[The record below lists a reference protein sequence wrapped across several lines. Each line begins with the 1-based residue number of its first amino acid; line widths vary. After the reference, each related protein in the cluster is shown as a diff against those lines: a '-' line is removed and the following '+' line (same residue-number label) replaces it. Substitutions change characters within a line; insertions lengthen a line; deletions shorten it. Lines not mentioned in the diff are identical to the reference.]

1 VKRESVREFID
12 RLTKAAGGLPDGLDS
27 GIEVA
32 ICDGRDLQ
40 FIDRVDVSTWTTVP
54 ENGPLDSY
62 VLVRPHVHPGQSPG
76 PRAWGAAAHA
86 DEELRRLTDSDGDL
100 SAAPGEA
107 PMWHSLFV
115 PQIPVLEKILR
126 TVLVYATIL
135 ILFRVVGKRDLA
147 AFNTFD
153 FVVIF
158 LLSNVV
164 QNAIIGSDNSLL
176 GGVIGAVTLVAVNS
190 IVNRLLAGSDRAA
203 RIVEGT
209 ATTIIEDGRFLVH
222 ALRRLSLRPEEV
234 EHAIRMQN
242 GDGVSE
248 VAEGR
253 MEPTGQLI
261 VTLKPEDQSASKGD
275 IAHLNARLDA
285 IEAALAVLTST
296 R

>member
-1 VKRESVREFID
+1 
-12 RLTKAAGGLPDGLDS
+12 
-27 GIEVA
+27 
-32 ICDGRDLQ
+32 
-40 FIDRVDVSTWTTVP
+40 
-54 ENGPLDSY
+54 
-62 VLVRPHVHPGQSPG
+62 
-76 PRAWGAAAHA
+76 
-86 DEELRRLTDSDGDL
+86 
-100 SAAPGEA
+100 
-107 PMWHSLFV
+107 MWHSLFV
-115 PQIPVLEKILR
+115 LQIPVLEKILR